1 MKFNIH
7 AGHNPNGK
15 VACGAVGLIDE
26 STEARVIKDKVI
38 QYLRK
43 AGHTA
48 YDCTCNNGTS
58 KNDVLKKIIEK
69 CNSNDVDIDVSIHL
83 NSGRS
88 DKKGDGNIG
97 GVEVLIYSNNSK
109 AKDEAE
115 RICNKIAALGFKN
128 RGVKVRDD
136 LYVLRNTKAP
146 ALLIEVC
153 FVDDADDVEIYLD
166 NIDNIAEAIAEA
178 LINETISSSTNK
190 TNTTTNKN
198 TTTTTG
204 SLYTKTQFIKDVQ
217 KATGAKVDGV
227 AGSETLS
234 KTVTVSATKNRMH
247 AVVRPIQKRLN
258 SLGYDCGTV
267 DGIAGDKFKKAVV
280 KYQKAKGCVH
290 DGEIT
295 ARAKTWQKLLG
306 MC

>member
-7 AGHNPNGK
+7 AGHNPKGK

-26 STEARVIKDKVI
+26 STEARNVKDKVI

-43 AGHTA
+43 SGHTA

-69 CNSNDVDIDVSIHL
+69 CNSNNVDLDVSIHF
-83 NSGRS
+83 NSGAN
-88 DKKGDGNIG
+88 DKKGNDKST
-97 GVEVLIYSNNSK
+97 GVEVLIYSNESK
-109 AKDEAE
+109 AKDEAQ
-115 RICNKIAALGFKN
+115 RICNKLAEIGFKN

-136 LYVLRNTKAP
+136 LYVLRKSKAP

-153 FVDDADDVEIYLD
+153 FVDDADDVDIYLD
-166 NIDNIAEAIAEA
+166 NVDNISKAIAEA
-178 LINETISSSTNK
+178 L
-190 TNTTTNKN
+190 TNTTISN
-198 TTTTTG
+198 TTTTSTSTSNATSTVVTG

-217 KATGAKVDGV
+217 KAIGAKVDGI

-234 KTVTVSATKNRMH
+234 KTVTVSDKKNRMH
-247 AVVRPIQKRLN
+247 AVVRPIQKYLN
-258 SLGYDCGTV
+258 SLGYDCGVV
-267 DGIAGDKFKKAVV
+267 DGIAGAKFKNAVV
-280 KYQKAKGCVH
+280 KFQKAKGCVA

-295 ARAKTWQKLLG
+295 AKGKTWKKLLG
-306 MC
+306 M